1 VIAVKLGSR
10 GGYVSEWW
18 SKKTRKKFLLWASYF
33 IVTVYLLILAVFII
47 LSVSLPQAA
56 DSAHISFLRE
66 FVLNFSSPVI
76 LFAILLVLWSR
87 EPQ

>member
-1 VIAVKLGSR
+1 MVDIGGR
-10 GGYVSEWW
+10 GYKSEWW
-18 SKKTRKKFLLWASYF
+18 GKKTRKRFLLWASYF
-33 IVTVYLLILAVFII
+33 IVTIYLLILAVFII

-56 DSAHISFLRE
+56 DSAHTSFLRE
-66 FVLNFSSPVI
+66 FIFNFSSPVI

>member
-1 VIAVKLGSR
+1 MVMVDIGGR
-10 GGYVSEWW
+10 GYKSEWW
-18 SKKTRKKFLLWASYF
+18 SKKTRKRFLLWASYF
-33 IVTVYLLILAVFII
+33 IVTIYLLILAVFII

-56 DSAHISFLRE
+56 DSTHISFLRE
-66 FVLNFSSPVI
+66 FILNFSSPVM